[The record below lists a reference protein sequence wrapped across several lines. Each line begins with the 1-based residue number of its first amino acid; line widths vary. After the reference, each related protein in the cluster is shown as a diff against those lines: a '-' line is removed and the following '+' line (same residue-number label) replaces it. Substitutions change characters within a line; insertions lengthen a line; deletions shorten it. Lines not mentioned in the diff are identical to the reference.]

1 MTLAMTLGM
10 TIGVRR
16 TAWMMMGELVGV
28 ASVVMATLSGVAA
41 VMLNHPELFFLFKIA
56 GGMYLAFLGMQLWQ
70 SKGAMAIS
78 QDIQTP
84 LLVSR
89 RQLAIQGF
97 VTAVANPKG
106 WAFFIALLPPFIDY
120 QQAILSQALVLL
132 TIILIL
138 EFICLCIYASGGR
151 MLSTVLQN
159 RTNVKT
165 LNKIAGSLIMGVAVW
180 LAFG

>member
-16 TAWMMMGELVGV
+16 TVWMMMGELVGV
-28 ASVVMATLSGVAA
+28 ASVVLATLAGVATI
-41 VMLNHPELFFLFKIA
+41 MLNHPELFFLFKIV
-56 GGMYLAFLGMQLWQ
+56 GGMYLAFLGIQLWQ

-89 RQLAIQGF
+89 KQLAIQGF

-120 QQAILSQALVLL
+120 QQPIQSQVFILLVIILVL
-132 TIILIL
+132 
-138 EFICLCIYASGGR
+138 EFVCLCIYASGGR
-151 MLSTVLQN
+151 MLSRFLQN
-159 RTNVKT
+159 RANVKT
-165 LNKIAGSLIMGVAVW
+165 LNKIAGSLMIGVAVW